1 MEKPIIGTTGK
12 ICDPRGVNSPYHY
25 NNHESG
31 VEAIEVCRYMNFNVG
46 SAFKYVYR
54 RGDKIEAGMTQEQA
68 IQKDL
73 DKALWY
79 IRDERKNCWGVPVI
93 AYGAFGEGSAALV
106 LVVNSEPQEAAKT
119 AYQAFVGLGDT
130 YTPDSYMKAL
140 DALEGALLQRKEHER
155 CAV

>member
-1 MEKPIIGTTGK
+1 MESEVGTTGQV
-12 ICDPRGVNSPYHY
+12 IDPRGVDHPRHY

-54 RGDKIEAGMTQEQA
+54 RGDKVEAGMTQAQA

-79 IRDERKNCWGVPVI
+79 IRDEWKFCTEVPVI
-93 AYGAFGEGSAALV
+93 GYGAVGQGSVALQRV
-106 LVVNSEPQEAAKT
+106 CAKEPSEVAHG
-119 AYQAFVGLGDT
+119 AYTAFVGLGDT
-130 YTPDSYMKAL
+130 YTPGDYVLALEALEKAL
-140 DALEGALLQRKEHER
+140 VALKEHEHN
-155 CAV
+155 VPV

>member
-1 MEKPIIGTTGK
+1 MTQITTGQQ
-12 ICDPRGVNSPYHY
+12 IDPRGVDHPAHY
-25 NNHESG
+25 NKHPSG

-54 RGDKIEAGMTQEQA
+54 RGDKIEAGMTQALA

-93 AYGAFGEGSAALV
+93 AYGAFGEGSVALV
-106 LVVNSEPQEAAKT
+106 LVANSEPQEDAKT

-130 YTPDSYMKAL
+130 YTPDNYMKAL
-140 DALEGALLQRKEHER
+140 DALEVALLNLKEHER